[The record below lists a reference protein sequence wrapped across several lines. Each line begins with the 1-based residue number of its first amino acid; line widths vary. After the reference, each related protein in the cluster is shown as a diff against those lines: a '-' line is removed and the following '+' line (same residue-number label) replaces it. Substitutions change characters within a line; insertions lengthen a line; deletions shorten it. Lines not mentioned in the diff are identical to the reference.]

1 VDAYYDAI
9 VVGAGPGGAATA
21 LTLARAG
28 ARVALLDR
36 AAFPRD
42 KTCGD
47 LLGTWAIGL
56 LRRLR
61 IDPARFAPWPSLGG
75 ATLYTPNGRTVGAD
89 VTRGRGDASHFG
101 RLDARVVPRH
111 AFDAILVDE
120 ARRAGALLLHTT
132 ATALLH
138 DRHGVVCGVKITGP
152 DGDGELRAP
161 LTIGADGW
169 TSVVARGLG
178 IAHGAR
184 RERGLAARIYVRG
197 ARGLAN
203 RMHFFVMGSGQG
215 YGWVFP
221 LPDGGANVGLGLVAD
236 EPGAERLGA
245 LLDRFLRD
253 PASPAYPLLATAT
266 PLGAARSWPLAFGW
280 RGTPLSAAGVLLV
293 GDAGSLVSP
302 LSGSGIHS
310 ALASGISA
318 GRVAAHALRSG
329 DTSARAL
336 RAHDRHCHRLLGR
349 RLQLEGWA
357 QSRLRDPA
365 AFDRFGQ
372 LVARIPGGQRALAPL
387 LLNLG

>member
-1 VDAYYDAI
+1 MDARYDAI

-36 AAFPRD
+36 ATFPRD

-61 IDPARFAPWPSLGG
+61 IDPARFAPWPALHG

-89 VTRGRGDASHFG
+89 VARGRGDATRFG
-101 RLDARVVPRH
+101 RLDARVVPRQ

-120 ARRAGALLLHTT
+120 ARRAGATLLHTR
-132 ATALLH
+132 ATALLR
-138 DRHGVVCGVKITGP
+138 DGQGAVCGVHVAGP

-169 TSVVARGLG
+169 TSVVARGMGL
-178 IAHGAR
+178 AHGTR
-184 RERGLAARIYVRG
+184 RERGLATRIYVRD

-203 RMHFFVMGSGQG
+203 RMHFFVMGPGQG

-236 EPGAERLGA
+236 EPGADRLGA
-245 LLDRFLRD
+245 LLDRFLHD
-253 PASPAYPLLATAT
+253 PDSPAYPLLATAT
-266 PLGAARSWPLAFGW
+266 PLGTARSWPLAFGW

-318 GRVAAHALRSG
+318 GHIAALALRSG

-357 QSRLRDPA
+357 QGRLRDPA

-372 LVARIPGGQRALAPL
+372 LVAHIPGGQRALAPL

>member
-1 VDAYYDAI
+1 MDVRYDAI

-36 AAFPRD
+36 ATFPRD

-61 IDPARFAPWPSLGG
+61 IDPARFAPWPPLHG
-75 ATLYTPNGRTVGAD
+75 ATLHTPNGRTVGAD
-89 VTRGRGDASHFG
+89 VARGRGDATRFG

-120 ARRAGALLLHTT
+120 ARQAGATLLHMG
-132 ATALLH
+132 ATALLR
-138 DRHGVVCGVKITGP
+138 DGQGAICGVRVAGP

-178 IAHGAR
+178 LAHGPR

-203 RMHFFVMGSGQG
+203 RMHFFVMGPGQG

-236 EPGAERLGA
+236 EPGADRLGA

-253 PASPAYPLLATAT
+253 PDSPASPLLAEAT

-336 RAHDRHCHRLLGR
+336 RAHDRHCHRLLGH

-357 QSRLRDPA
+357 QGRLRDPA
-365 AFDRFGQ
+365 AFDRFG
-372 LVARIPGGQRALAPL
+372 LLIARIPGGQRALAPL